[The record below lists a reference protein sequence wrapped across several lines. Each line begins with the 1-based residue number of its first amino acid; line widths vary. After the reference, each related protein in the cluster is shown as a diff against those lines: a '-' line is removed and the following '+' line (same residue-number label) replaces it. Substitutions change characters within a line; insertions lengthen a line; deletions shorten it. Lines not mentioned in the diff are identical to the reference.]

1 MTATLPGLDV
11 PPWSLEL
18 DRPVFGI
25 DPSTVRMS
33 VCVLLPAHERKD
45 RAFEVETLS
54 LPRHPDPVRRLGLTL
69 AEFRPWLEARLRH
82 YEPQLVVVEQP
93 FAQAKHVPPAS
104 YYVLGVL
111 LAILG
116 AWCVPVQT
124 VSPAEW
130 KSKALGKGFG
140 GVRKPKRSSGG
151 SSGEEYAV
159 LSWARSVGYAGSL
172 WDEAD
177 AIGIATAGGVMLG
190 ARR

>member
-33 VCVLLPAHERKD
+33 VCVLLPAGERD
-45 RAFEVETLS
+45 GRAFCVETLS
-54 LPRHPDPVRRLGLTL
+54 LPRHTDPVRRLGLGL
-69 AEFRPWLEARLRH
+69 ADLRPWLTRLLEAWG
-82 YEPQLVVVEQP
+82 PQLVVVEQP

-116 AWCVPVQT
+116 SCGATVQT

-130 KSKALGKGFG
+130 KSKALGKGHG
-140 GVRKPKRSSGG
+140 GVRKPKR

-159 LSWARSVGYAGSL
+159 LSWARSVGYTGSL

-190 ARR
+190 SKG